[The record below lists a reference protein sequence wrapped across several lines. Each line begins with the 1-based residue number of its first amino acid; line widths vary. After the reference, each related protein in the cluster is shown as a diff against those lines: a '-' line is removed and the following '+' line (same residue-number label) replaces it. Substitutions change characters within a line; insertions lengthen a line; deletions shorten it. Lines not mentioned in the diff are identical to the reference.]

1 MRSYSMDLR
10 ERVIA
15 ALDEGESSLEV
26 AARLGVHD
34 SWVRKLKRRRERT
47 GSIAPSPHG
56 GGRERKLAGAGE
68 QMLRAALEERND
80 ATLEELRRHLADK
93 GMRVSLVSIWR
104 ALVRLGVTLKK
115 NSARH
120 RA

>member
-1 MRSYSMDLR
+1 MRTYSMDLR
-10 ERVIA
+10 ERVVA

-34 SWVRKLKRRRERT
+34 SWVRKLKRRRQRT

-68 QMLRAALEERND
+68 QMLREALEEKND
-80 ATLEELRRHLADK
+80 ASLEELRQQLAAH
-93 GMRVSLVSIWR
+93 GTCVSLTSIWR
-104 ALVRLGVTLKK
+104 ALFRMGMTLKK
-115 NSARH
+115 NTSRQ
-120 RA
+120 

>member
-1 MRSYSMDLR
+1 MRAYSMDLR
-10 ERVIA
+10 ERVVM

-26 AARLGVHD
+26 AARFGVHD

-56 GGRERKLAGAGE
+56 GGCERKVDLATE
-68 QMLRAALEERND
+68 QQLRVAVDECND
-80 ATLEELRRHLADK
+80 ATLEELRQRLAVCGRH
-93 GMRVSLVSIWR
+93 VSLTSVWR
-104 ALVRLGVTLKK
+104 ALSRMGLTLKK
-115 NSARH
+115 NSARF

>member
-1 MRSYSMDLR
+1 MDLR

-26 AARLGVHD
+26 GARLGVHD
-34 SWVRKLKRRRERT
+34 SWVRKLRRRRDRT
-47 GSIAPSPHG
+47 GTIAPAPHG
-56 GGRERKLAGAGE
+56 GGRERKLDLTCE
-68 QMLRAALEERND
+68 QALRAALETRND
-80 ATLEELRRHLADK
+80 ATLVELRLELAHSGK
-93 GMRVSLVSIWR
+93 HVSITSVWR
-104 ALVRLGVTLKK
+104 ALARLGITLKK